1 MARLEH
7 LTVEQLHDALDEVNG
22 KRPIQRILAAISYKD
37 GVTQETLADRH
48 GVSQK
53 TIYSWL
59 QRFTPE
65 SLDGTTIAQSATD
78 DDRPGRPRRLTD
90 EEQNQLENHLHEPP
104 AAAGIEAPAWT
115 PALLQE
121 FLRDTFDVEYS
132 RPSCRRLLKEA
143 GLTYQKPRRTAA
155 EADQE
160 DIEEFYDELKK
171 SGGRWMPP

>member
-7 LTVEQLHDALDEVNG
+7 LTVEQLHNALDEVDG
-22 KRPIQRILAAISYKD
+22 KRPVQRILAAISYKD
-37 GVTQETLADRH
+37 GVTQETLAERH

-65 SLDGTTIAQSATD
+65 SLDETTIAQAATD

-90 EEQNQLENHLHEPP
+90 KGQNKLERHLHEPP
-104 AAAGIEAPAWT
+104 TEAGIDAPAWT

-121 FLRDTFDVEYS
+121 FLQATFDVEYS

-143 GLTYQKPRRTAA
+143 GLTYQKPRRTAT
-155 EADQE
+155 EADKE
-160 DIEEFYDELKK
+160 DLDGFYDGLEK
-171 SGGRWMPP
+171 SSGRWTPP